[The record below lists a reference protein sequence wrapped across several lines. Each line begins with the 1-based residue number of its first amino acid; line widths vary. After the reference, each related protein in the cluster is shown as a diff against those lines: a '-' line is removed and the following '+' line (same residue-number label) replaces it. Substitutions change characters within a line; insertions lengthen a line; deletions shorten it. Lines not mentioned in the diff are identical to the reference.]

1 MDSKLQLKV
10 QKSCMLT
17 VQTFTF
23 NPVQENTYIVYN
35 EKGECCIID
44 PGCYF
49 ASEEMEL
56 KNFISNNSL
65 KPLFLLNT
73 HCHLDHI
80 FGNRYISKTYN
91 LPLYINQLEKPV
103 LEYGP
108 VSGQLWQLPFDNYD
122 GELNYLNENDKISLG
137 NDILQVL
144 FTPGHSPGS
153 ISFYSSED
161 KFIISGDV
169 LFEGSVG
176 RTDLPGADFKT
187 LEQSIKLKLYS
198 LPSDIIVYPGH
209 GSTTT
214 IGDEMKTN
222 PFVKMI

>member
-10 QKSCMLT
+10 QKSYMLT

-49 ASEEMEL
+49 ANEEMEL
-56 KNFISNNSL
+56 KNFISNNRL

-80 FGNRYISKTYN
+80 FGNRFVSKTYN

-108 VSGQLWQLPFDNYD
+108 ISGQLWQLPFDNYD
-122 GELNYLNENDKISLG
+122 GELKYLNENDNISLS
-137 NDILQVL
+137 DDTLKVL

-153 ISFYSSED
+153 ISFYSFDD

-187 LEQSIKLKLYS
+187 LEQTIRSNLYS
-198 LPSDIIVYPGH
+198 LPPEVIVYPGH
-209 GSTTT
+209 GGTTK
-214 IGDEMKTN
+214 IAQEMKSN
-222 PFVKMI
+222 PFVRMN